1 PGFVDLLHRI
11 AEIFATRRN
20 ELTVQNDKVRGVLAS
35 LNRTTASSALS
46 DQALLDAAR
55 QQLGEQ
61 YDSAFG
67 GFGSAPKFPM
77 PATVERLLRGWAARR
92 DRGDPD
98 RDALEMV
105 TNTLT
110 KMARGGIRDHLGGGF
125 CRYSTDRQ
133 WMIPHFEKMLYD
145 NAQLLALY
153 SDALALG
160 PDGLFEEA

>member
-1 PGFVDLLHRI
+1 FD
-11 AEIFATRRN
+11 TRRD
-20 ELTVQNDKVRGVLAS
+20 ELTAQNDKVREVLTG
-35 LNRTTASSALS
+35 LGQTTGGAALS
-46 DQALLDAAR
+46 DQALLHAAR
-55 QQLGEQ
+55 QQLAAQ
-61 YDSAFG
+61 YDSAYG

-77 PATVERLLRGWAARR
+77 PATVERLLRGWAASR